1 MFEANLRNDAS
12 SKFAKGNRSALFPS
26 FSLGWRISEEKF
38 FEKLKEHI
46 SSLKLRTSWGLVGNN
61 RIDNYQYLSSVTVSP
76 KYNFGNV
83 VVNGASFA
91 AVNTDI
97 KWETTSMFDLGIDV
111 GFFDNALNITADY
124 FNNVTRDI
132 LIGLPVPGMFG
143 GGSPVQNAGKVRNR
157 GWEVNL
163 NYRFKTGQ
171 VEHFISG
178 NVSDAANEV
187 VDTRGVE
194 WINGADVNTI
204 IKEGYP
210 INSYYAY
217 RVNGIFQNDEEVAQ
231 GPWLDGITPK
241 PGDLRYVDKN
251 NDGLVKESDDRFIL
265 GDNFPHY
272 TYGFSYGFT
281 WKGFDFS
288 MFWQGV
294 GRRNVWLRGES
305 VEAFHNNNEG
315 PVFDFHLDRWTPNNP
330 DASYPRLTVG
340 AESTNNAAKSNFWI
354 QDGSYLRLKNAQ
366 IGYTFPKEWLKKVY
380 VKNLRIYLSGQNLF
394 TLSHIKGGWDPE
406 TTDGGGR
413 IYPVSRV
420 ISMGLNI
427 KF

>member
-1 MFEANLRNDAS
+1 M
-12 SKFAKGNRSALFPS
+12 
-26 FSLGWRISEEKF
+26 
-38 FEKLKEHI
+38 
-46 SSLKLRTSWGLVGNN
+46 KLRTSWGLVGNN

-132 LIGLPVPGMFG
+132 LIGLPVSGMFG

-366 IGYTFPKEWLKKVY
+366 IGYTFPKEWLKKY
-380 VKNLRIYLSGQNLF
+380 
-394 TLSHIKGGWDPE
+394 T
-406 TTDGGGR
+406 
-413 IYPVSRV
+413 
-420 ISMGLNI
+420 
-427 KF
+427 

>member
-1 MFEANLRNDAS
+1 ME
-12 SKFAKGNRSALFPS
+12 S
-26 FSLGWRISEEKF
+26 FRRKI
-38 FEKLKEHI
+38 FEKLKEHV

-76 KYNFGNV
+76 KYNFGNTI
-83 VVNGASFA
+83 VNGASFA

-97 KWETTSMFDLGIDV
+97 KWETTAMFDLGIDV
-111 GFFDNALNITADY
+111 GFLNNSLNITADF

-157 GWEVNL
+157 GWELNM

-171 VEHFISG
+171 VEHFVSG

-187 VDTRGVE
+187 IDTRGVE

-281 WKGFDFS
+281 WKGFDFQC
-288 MFWQGV
+288 FG
-294 GRRNVWLRGES
+294 
-305 VEAFHNNNEG
+305 
-315 PVFDFHLDRWTPNNP
+315 
-330 DASYPRLTVG
+330 
-340 AESTNNAAKSNFWI
+340 
-354 QDGSYLRLKNAQ
+354 
-366 IGYTFPKEWLKKVY
+366 KV
-380 VKNLRIYLSGQNLF
+380 
-394 TLSHIKGGWDPE
+394 
-406 TTDGGGR
+406 
-413 IYPVSRV
+413 
-420 ISMGLNI
+420 
-427 KF
+427 